1 MSDVCL
7 SSAKDSWTETK
18 KIELNIFFLSLAAV
32 LFIETAAILL
42 FSEIKVLSLMGTGVV
57 RLFEIVLII
66 ILVLVWGQGLSSIGL
81 APSTMVKGLIRGL
94 FWSASFGIITF
105 IAFIFLFLLDIN
117 PFALI
122 HTRLPEKFEEMI
134 LFFLVGGMIG
144 PVAEEIFFRG
154 IIYGFFRRWGVLAA
168 LILSSTIFV
177 LAHLTSGIPVTQIVG
192 GIIFA
197 IAYEKEGSLVVPIT
211 IHSLGNM
218 AIFALSLI
226 Y

>member
-1 MSDVCL
+1 M
-7 SSAKDSWTETK
+7 ETK
-18 KIELNIFFLSLAAV
+18 KIELKIFFLSLASV
-32 LFIETAAILL
+32 LLIETAAILL
-42 FSEIKVLSLMGTGVV
+42 FSEIKISPVMGTGVV

-66 ILVLVWGQGLSSIGL
+66 VIVLVWGQGLSSIGL

-94 FWSASFGIITF
+94 FWSAGFGII
-105 IAFIFLFLLDIN
+105 AFVAFVVLFLMDIN
-117 PFALI
+117 PFAPI
-122 HTRLPEKFEEMI
+122 HTRLPGKSREI
-134 LFFLVGGMIG
+134 VLFFLVGGMIG

-168 LILSSTIFV
+168 LILSSAIFV